1 MFLLYYLFVF
11 CACVF
16 SENSYIHLNVLEG
29 TNVTLDPELTQLQK
43 EHYVKWTWGPDYV
56 GQLIAQWK
64 NFSFSIEER
73 FEGVVQLNPDTGSL
87 TIIRVTQDL
96 SGFYCVQVLLGQELY
111 IVLKY
116 SLTVYGRCFIS
127 KISC

>member
-1 MFLLYYLFVF
+1 M
-11 CACVF
+11 F

-43 EHYVKWTWGPDYV
+43 EHYVKWTRGPDYV

-87 TIIRVTQDL
+87 TITRVTQDL
-96 SGFYCVQVLLGQELY
+96 SGFYCVKILHGRDPQILRQYLLAA
-111 IVLKY
+111 
-116 SLTVYGRCFIS
+116 YGRCFIS
-127 KISC
+127 KNSFTTSYSCN